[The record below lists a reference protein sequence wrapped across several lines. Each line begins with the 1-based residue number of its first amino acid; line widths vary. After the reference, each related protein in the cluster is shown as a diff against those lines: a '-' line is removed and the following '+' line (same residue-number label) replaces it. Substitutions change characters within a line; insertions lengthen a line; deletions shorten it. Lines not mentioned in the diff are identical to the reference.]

1 MPKPVVT
8 IHQPSMTEW
17 FAAIGEIEESN
28 AFREEDNRKVDRSEI
43 LYQTIGVPYERP
55 EEFEAVDAFVPSATF
70 QSLLDNRGDELC
82 AFRLVPKTP
91 ELPKIRQRGLPIRQ
105 TYQEWLLKQE
115 IDPKNYTLYVCPHS
129 DVMDWSAI
137 FVIHHD
143 GIFGEIIRGLP
154 MQLTQGETTNTCYRF
169 QYDFSEWSWSEK
181 NEEAQKVVERM
192 LGLVTVPDT
201 DKQNGLSEKLN
212 STFTHDIL
220 EGYFE
225 ATLWPNGKMYIID
238 YNRLLPKYLPIPPKV
253 YSGSTSLT
261 SFSGS
266 TAYPGIVQGIVRIVD
281 QDRLDGVTFSDN
293 DILVTHNTDVRF
305 LPFMRQASAIV
316 TNLGG
321 ILSHAAIIARELKK
335 PCIIGTKI
343 ATRTLKDGDLV
354 EVDAD
359 RGVIRIVEGSM

>member
-55 EEFEAVDAFVPSATF
+55 EEFEAVDAFTPSPAF
-70 QSLLDNRGDELC
+70 QSLLDTRGDELC
-82 AFRLVPKTP
+82 ALRLVPKTP
-91 ELPKIRQRGLPIRQ
+91 ELPKVRQRGLSIKQ
-105 TYQEWLLKQE
+105 TYQDWLLKQE

-137 FVIHHD
+137 FVVHHD

-154 MQLTQGETTNTCYRF
+154 MQLTQGVTSSTCYRF
-169 QYDFSEWSWSEK
+169 QYDFSEWSWSEYD
-181 NEEAQKVVERM
+181 EEAQKVAERM
-192 LGLVTVPDT
+192 LGLITVPDAG
-201 DKQNGLSEKLN
+201 KQNELSEKLN

-238 YNRLLPKYLPIPPKV
+238 YNRLLPKYLPIPPK
-253 YSGSTSLT
+253 TSSDQT
-261 SFSGS
+261 TQTTFSGS
-266 TAYPGIVQGIVRIVD
+266 IAFPGVVRGIARIVD
-281 QDRLDGVTFSDN
+281 QDCLDTAAFSDG

-305 LPFMRQASAIV
+305 LPFMRQAGAIV

-335 PCIIGTKI
+335 PCIIGTKV
-343 ATRTLKDGDLV
+343 ATQTVKDGDMI

-359 RGVIRIVEGSM
+359 QGLIRLMK